1 MTQQNGNNCKELLK
15 LFLDAFWGVKDVA
28 NIEVG
33 NVEVKVKYSGDCC
46 EWIVCKPKST
56 KLSLGAI

>member
-15 LFLDAFWGVKDVA
+15 LFLDAFWGVKGVA

-46 EWIVCKPKST
+46 E
-56 KLSLGAI
+56 